1 MAIEEFDGYLNKPS
15 LIRSLMNRFFPEGN
29 LQDIIKTST
38 GPEDYNI
45 RATKDMVENVNL
57 GPFNLAKDIA
67 APALAGIF
75 SLPYDRFQ
83 AANRVTENDIN
94 TAMNTAGMFGPKD
107 IAAEAYGT
115 AYARE
120 RPLNALMERFI
131 GASGPLANRFSNN
144 YGFTPT
150 FSGPQ
155 GIFAQGANFFKDR
168 FNNNANAQGIDSLII
183 PNAPGSGYQ
192 AGASQYTRPAGT
204 SQPGSGYTPDPSNYN
219 SQPRPAGT
227 SQPGSGYQAGAS
239 QYTKSTSKPKGG
251 QISKKSTSYK
261 NKAR

>member
-1 MAIEEFDGYLNKPS
+1 MAIEELIMS
-15 LIRSLMNRFFPEGN
+15 LASRLFPEGN
-29 LQDIIKTST
+29 LQEIKANSTSQK
-38 GPEDYNI
+38 DYNI
-45 RATKDMVENVNL
+45 NATKDMLENVNL
-57 GPFNLAKDIA
+57 GPFNFVKEFA
-67 APALAGIF
+67 APGVALTMSPIYDGMQGIYRGITDPKYADTGIF
-75 SLPYDRFQ
+75 Q
-83 AANRVTENDIN
+83 ALKDENIGSS
-94 TAMNTAGMFGPKD
+94 M
-107 IAAEAYGT
+107 
-115 AYARE
+115 
-120 RPLNALMERFI
+120 LERFI

-155 GIFAQGANFFKDR
+155 GIFAQGANFLKDR

-204 SQPGSGYTPDPSNYN
+204 SQPGSGY
-219 SQPRPAGT
+219 
-227 SQPGSGYQAGAS
+227 QAGAS

>member
-1 MAIEEFDGYLNKPS
+1 MAIEELIMS
-15 LIRSLMNRFFPEGN
+15 LASRLFPEGN
-29 LQDIIKTST
+29 LQEIKANSTSQK
-38 GPEDYNI
+38 DYNI
-45 RATKDMVENVNL
+45 NATKDMLENVDLGILSNPL
-57 GPFNLAKDIA
+57 INRLIPFDLAKEIMAPGTALTMSPVYDGMQGIYRGITDPKYADTGIFQALKDENIGSSMLERFTGAAGPFA
-67 APALAGIF
+67 
-75 SLPYDRFQ
+75 DR
-83 AANRVTENDIN
+83 
-94 TAMNTAGMFGPKD
+94 
-107 IAAEAYGT
+107 
-115 AYARE
+115 
-120 RPLNALMERFI
+120 L
-131 GASGPLANRFSNN
+131 SNI

-150 FSGPQ
+150 FGGPQ
-155 GIFAQGANFFKDR
+155 GIFAQGANFLKDR

-192 AGASQYTRPAGT
+192 AGASQFTRPAGT